1 MEQASQ
7 LDNTIL
13 TCTPCRARVGGVEKF
28 GADGGQLAYQ
38 KKGAGFNQENCYR
51 HAALQ
56 SAHSMAGLCRPQ
68 PEPTVA
74 ENSGAGGGTGPRPP
88 RPTSSKR
95 RRKPRLVAP
104 ALGAA
109 CVVGAVYGHNFV

>member
-13 TCTPCRARVGGVEKF
+13 TCTPGRARVGDIEKF

-56 SAHSMAGLCRPQ
+56 SAHSMPGLCRPQ

-74 ENSGAGGGTGPRPP
+74 ENSGARCGTGPRPP
-88 RPTSSKR
+88 RLTPSKR
-95 RRKPRLVAP
+95 RPNPRLVPHGLGVGLRVQSP
-104 ALGAA
+104 AG
-109 CVVGAVYGHNFV
+109 NIP